1 MTHSGKTVEVA
12 AGTVSL
18 HRSSPPPVMAISIL
32 SSPSALALIGKRS
45 CCQSCCHC
53 QGYDF
58 AHFFHNH
65 LPPLKYDRMLYKL
78 LIEYISA
85 LPLRAQATDPRFALS
100 PLSQLLLF
108 HFAYALNYFFIFG
121 SSASLSP
128 SPKRLKDRMMRLMRA
143 AGKITR

>member
-1 MTHSGKTVEVA
+1 
-12 AGTVSL
+12 
-18 HRSSPPPVMAISIL
+18 
-32 SSPSALALIGKRS
+32 
-45 CCQSCCHC
+45 
-53 QGYDF
+53 
-58 AHFFHNH
+58 
-65 LPPLKYDRMLYKL
+65 MLYKL